1 MDTDDE
7 QEITAGVVDNKIT
20 DSDKMLNDHMDM
32 LQSVADNT
40 ETTINNDDNK
50 KENSKS
56 NVNNVGFLATLDKLE
71 RGELNG
77 KIVDKHSDVNHSND
91 NTINN
96 AQSKM
101 TDFFTKK

>member
-77 KIVDKHSDVNHSND
+77 KIVDKHSDVNHSSD
-91 NTINN
+91 KTINN